1 MSASGSGRPKAG
13 PDVSQSRLEMLR
25 RADEALE
32 RAMRWLDW
40 MQEDDIPEPEQLG
53 LPGRVDE

>member
-40 MQEDDIPEPEQLG
+40 MQEDDSSEPE
-53 LPGRVDE
+53 R